1 MHQYTQK
8 RLPVRLCNGHII
20 KLFMVFGPLNMN
32 ELSKYDWVT
41 MDSVGKQ
48 IFFPFKGLEKEEQK
62 FHLLS
67 QPNNS
72 QEVGM
77 VN

>member
-1 MHQYTQK
+1 MIG
-8 RLPVRLCNGHII
+8 LPWIRW
-20 KLFMVFGPLNMN
+20 
-32 ELSKYDWVT
+32 ESR
-41 MDSVGKQ
+41 
-48 IFFPFKGLEKEEQK
+48 FFPFKGLEEEEEQK

>member
-1 MHQYTQK
+1 MIG
-8 RLPVRLCNGHII
+8 LPWIRW
-20 KLFMVFGPLNMN
+20 
-32 ELSKYDWVT
+32 ESR
-41 MDSVGKQ
+41 
-48 IFFPFKGLEKEEQK
+48 FFPFKGLEEEEQK